1 MENTKPGMGNLI
13 IQTYTADQAMPVSGA
28 HVIIT
33 KTVDEDEE
41 LVWVTQTDRS
51 GRTEPIPLAA
61 PPAGN
66 SLTPDGGIRFYKYN
80 VRVDSP
86 GYYTMENLDVN
97 IFEGQTAIQPFALIP
112 LAIND
117 ESGRRVTTVEEESEF
132 N

>member
-1 MENTKPGMGNLI
+1 MADTKTGMGNLI
-13 IQTYTADQAMPVSGA
+13 VQTYTADQALPLSGA

-66 SLTPDGGIRFYKYN
+66 SLTPDGGIRYYSYN
-80 VRVDSP
+80 IRVDLP
-86 GYYTMENLDVN
+86 GYYTVESLGVN
-97 IFEGQTAIQPFALIP
+97 IFEGQTAIQPFGMIP
-112 LAIND
+112 MTIDD
-117 ESGRRVTTVEEESEF
+117 ESGRRVTTIEEER
-132 N
+132 